1 MASNPWTPGRG
12 VLKCPECGSKVT
24 PNKGWARMFYD
35 GYCNY
40 CDKPVVNARHV
51 EIRKANKVREP
62 EE

>member
-1 MASNPWTPGRG
+1 MPIH
-12 VLKCPECGSKVT
+12 VKLKCPICEREIR
-24 PNKGWARMFYD
+24 PNKGWAKMFYD

-51 EIRKANKVREP
+51 NIRKAHKSGMP